1 MGDLV
6 VRLADSVRKVQ
17 TECENL
23 RENNELDENDRVPK
37 VVYNKYISDTF
48 FMVAG
53 HPIPGE
59 EALAA
64 HEARLASDRIDYEAS
79 LDPSSKRQSFGSQV
93 KHNTSRLRKMTLRSS
108 TSPEVPRVQ
117 RQGSDDNKE
126 N

>member
-1 MGDLV
+1 M

-23 RENNELDENDRVPK
+23 RINNELDENDRVPK

-53 HPIPGE
+53 HPIPN
-59 EALAA
+59 EAALKE
-64 HEARLASDRIDYEAS
+64 HEARLASDRIEYEAT

-108 TSPEVPRVQ
+108 TSPEVPQRGQQQ
-117 RQGSDDNKE
+117 RQGLDENKE